1 MFRLIQGVV
10 SISGPFAAAPPQAP
24 PSVLVGVISALPSA
38 LQAQGTPLAPAGAE
52 VEWNVHAALKS
63 CSWTGVGRCGFTARM
78 DVETR
83 DQVVA
88 QLTRIGMMAED
99 LSVIALATA
108 KMSDE
113 ALADLVLEIQ
123 KRVLAM
129 QLLGD
134 ETASM
139 SLKGQ
144 LWPLK
149 IGPYT

>member
-1 MFRLIQGVV
+1 
-10 SISGPFAAAPPQAP
+10 
-24 PSVLVGVISALPSA
+24 
-38 LQAQGTPLAPAGAE
+38 
-52 VEWNVHAALKS
+52 
-63 CSWTGVGRCGFTARM
+63 M

-113 ALADLVLEIQ
+113 VLADLVLEIQ

-134 ETASM
+134 ETASL